1 MFDSDY
7 IKVFSGSIIEVEHLK
22 QNLEEAGIEPIL
34 KETNLGINAALATD
48 YQGLREIYV
57 HKSEV
62 EKAKTLIKEAF
73 PETN

>member
-1 MFDSDY
+1 MSPQSRDKHCS
-7 IKVFSGSIIEVEHLK
+7 HQLR
-22 QNLEEAGIEPIL
+22 Q